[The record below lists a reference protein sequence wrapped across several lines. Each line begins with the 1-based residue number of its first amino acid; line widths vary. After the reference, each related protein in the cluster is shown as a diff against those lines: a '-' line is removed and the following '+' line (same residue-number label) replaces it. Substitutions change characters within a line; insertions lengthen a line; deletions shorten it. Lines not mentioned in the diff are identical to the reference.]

1 MIEAHVGSGTKRFL
15 VLGGA
20 VAIAAV
26 ATFWTSAKVS
36 ADTAAAPTFN
46 ADVAPILFEK
56 CATCHR
62 PGAGGPMSLTSFKE
76 VRPWARSI
84 KARVTK
90 REMPPWSADPRWGH
104 YTNDTSL
111 TQKQID
117 TIAAWVDGGMAE
129 GSGSAPAMPK
139 YDDGGW
145 RLVNGRPPDVILEMP
160 TEYQLPAEGQVPIFR
175 VWDKN
180 PFKEDV
186 FIEALQIRPT
196 NRQVTHHSALYGR
209 KLPEGTTLQKQVA
222 WPGGPE
228 LSFIPTYEDG
238 SIVNVLSGLGGNLS
252 SNLRENGEANGS
264 QIEGRFNVKPGDKIP
279 VINKSRQP
287 TEEDDERL
295 MFYLPGADFQ
305 QFAPGSAKRIRAS
318 NALMWEVHYSPD
330 GKPETDRERIGLWF
344 APKDKVQKEVH
355 IIRNGSG
362 QHLIENEEVGNT
374 ANLPPIPAGAA
385 DWKITA
391 IQPFTQDVT
400 LNTMQ
405 PHMHLR
411 GKDMTYVAKYPDG
424 HEEILLSVPKYDF
437 NWQNTYIPNQP
448 YKLPAGTVL
457 ETVGHYDNS
466 VRNRVNPMPNRPA
479 LWSEQTWDE
488 MYNAWTEITYDSE
501 TNPNLNSSEF
511 RKAQQ
516 EASKDHPITTV
527 IGCAAPTSSFRV
539 WTMSNASKLAPL
551 PPKENPNR
559 QGQGQGQAQG
569 QAQGQQAAAA
579 AAESPELAA
588 FRVAHNVTK
597 DEKEAAAKQAA
608 GTEKYELVGV
618 ADFVSPQEAEKFD
631 TRKSLY
637 PVERVNSTGALAPNR
652 RVAAKGVL
660 IPGSPNRI
668 NLTSVVVLDES
679 CGTSTANQ

>member
-1 MIEAHVGSGTKRFL
+1 VFVKEPAMIESHVPARVRTFL
-15 VLGGA
+15 FISTAVVLA
-20 VAIAAV
+20 IVANSR
-26 ATFWTSAKVS
+26 ATATLS

-46 ADVAPILFEK
+46 GDVAQILFEK

-62 PGAGGPMSLTSFKE
+62 PGAGGPMSLTSFRE

-90 REMPPWSADPRWGH
+90 HEMPPWSADPRFGA

-117 TIAAWVDGGMAE
+117 TIAAWVDGGMPE
-129 GSGSAPAMPK
+129 GAGAAPAMPK

-160 TEYQLPAEGQVPIFR
+160 TEYELPAEGQVPIFR

-196 NRQVTHHSALYGR
+196 NRAVTHHSALYGR

-252 SNLRENGEANGS
+252 SNIRENGEAGGS
-264 QIEGRFNVKPGDKIP
+264 EIAGRFNAKPGEKVP
-279 VINKSRQP
+279 VINKTRQP

-330 GKPETDRERIGLWF
+330 GKPEKDRERIGLWL

-362 QHLIENEEVGNT
+362 QHLIENDEVGST
-374 ANLPPIPAGAA
+374 QNLPAIPPGAA

-391 IQPFTQDVT
+391 VQPFTQDVT

-437 NWQNTYIPNQP
+437 NWQNTYIPTKP

-488 MYNAWTEITYDSE
+488 MYNAWTEITYDAE
-501 TNPNLNSSEF
+501 TNPNLNASEF

-516 EASKDHPITTV
+516 EASKNNPITTV
-527 IGCAAPTSSFRV
+527 VGCVAPGSSPMV
-539 WTMSNASKLAPL
+539 WRMTNAGKLPPL
-551 PPKENPNR
+551 PAKETPAR
-559 QGQGQGQAQG
+559 PEAG
-569 QAQGQQAAAA
+569 AAADNGGGG
-579 AAESPELAA
+579 P
-588 FRVAHNVTK
+588 RVSHNVTK
-597 DEKEAAAKQAA
+597 DEKEFAAKQAV
-608 GTEKYELVGV
+608 GTDSFELVGV
-618 ADFVSPQEAEKFD
+618 ADFVSPEQALTFQ
-631 TRKSLY
+631 TRKALY

-652 RVAAKGVL
+652 RVAAKGVW

-679 CGTSTANQ
+679 CGTSTANGQ

>member
-1 MIEAHVGSGTKRFL
+1 MIEPRFSGRAKTFL
-15 VLGGA
+15 LCASA
-20 VAIAAV
+20 VALAAITASRASV
-26 ATFWTSAKVS
+26 RLS
-36 ADTAAAPTFN
+36 ADTATAPTFN
-46 ADVAPILFEK
+46 RDVAPILFEK

-62 PGAGGPMSLTSFKE
+62 PGAGGPMTLTSYRE

-84 KARVTK
+84 RARVTK
-90 REMPPWSADPRWGH
+90 REMPPWSADPRFGH

-111 TQKQID
+111 TQQQID
-117 TIAAWVDGGMAE
+117 TIAAWVEGGMQE
-129 GSGSAPAMPK
+129 GAGSAPALPK
-139 YDDGGW
+139 YPDGGW
-145 RLVNGRPPDVILEMP
+145 RLVNGRPPDVIIEMP
-160 TEYQLPAEGQVPIFR
+160 TEYELPAEGQVPIFR
-175 VWDKN
+175 VWDHN

-186 FIEALQIRPT
+186 FVEALQIRPT
-196 NRQVTHHSALYGR
+196 NRAVTHHSALYGR
-209 KLPEGTTLQKQVA
+209 KLPEGTTLKKNVA

-228 LSFIPTYEDG
+228 LAYIPTYEDG
-238 SIVNVLSGLGGNLS
+238 SIVNVLSGLGTNLS
-252 SNLRENGEANGS
+252 SNLPANGARETGD
-264 QIEGRFNVKPGDKIP
+264 ITTRFNAKPGEKVP
-279 VINKSRQP
+279 VINKARQP

-330 GKPETDRERIGLWF
+330 GKPEKDIERIGLWL

-374 ANLPPIPAGAA
+374 QNLPPIPAGAA

-466 VRNRVNPMPNRPA
+466 VRNRMNPQPNRPA

-488 MYNAWTEITYDSE
+488 MYNAWTEITYDAE
-501 TNPNLNSSEF
+501 TDPNLTVSEF

-516 EASKDHPITTV
+516 EASKTHPITTV
-527 IGCAAPTSSFRV
+527 VGCVAPGSSPLV
-539 WTMSNASKLAPL
+539 WRMTNASTLAPL
-551 PPKENPNR
+551 PAKESAAKSEA
-559 QGQGQGQAQG
+559 GGSE
-569 QAQGQQAAAA
+569 AAA
-579 AAESPELAA
+579 L
-588 FRVAHNVTK
+588 RVNHNVTK
-597 DEKEAAAKQAA
+597 DEQEAAVKTSA
-608 GTEKYELVGV
+608 GADALELVGV
-618 ADFVSPQEAEKFD
+618 ADFVSPEQALTFP
-631 TRKSLY
+631 TRKALY

-652 RVAAKGVL
+652 RVAAKGVW
-660 IPGSPNRI
+660 IPGSPNRV
-668 NLTSVVVLDES
+668 NLTSVVVLEES
-679 CGTSTANQ
+679 CGAATAVHDR

>member
-1 MIEAHVGSGTKRFL
+1 MIDPHFAARAKRL
-15 VLGGA
+15 MLLGGA
-20 VAIAAV
+20 VMIAAFALPRTTV
-26 ATFWTSAKVS
+26 KLS
-36 ADTAAAPTFN
+36 ADGAAAPTFN
-46 ADVAPILFEK
+46 SDVAPILFEK

-76 VRPWARSI
+76 VRPWARAI

-90 REMPPWSADPRWGH
+90 HEMPPWSADQRWGD
-104 YTNDTSL
+104 YMNDTSL
-111 TQKQID
+111 TQKQIE
-117 TIAAWVDGGMAE
+117 TIAAWVDGGMPE
-129 GSGSAPAMPK
+129 GAGSAPPMPK

-160 TEYQLPAEGQVPIFR
+160 TEYELPAEGQVPIFR

-186 FIEALQIRPT
+186 FVEALQIRPT
-196 NRQVTHHSALYGR
+196 NRAVTHHSALYGR

-252 SNLRENGEANGS
+252 SNLRENGESNGS
-264 QIEGRFNVKPGDKIP
+264 AIEGRFNAKPGEKIP
-279 VINKSRQP
+279 VINKARQA

-330 GKPETDRERIGLWF
+330 GKPEKDRERIGLWF
-344 APKDKVQKEVH
+344 APKEKVQKEVH

-362 QHLIENEEVGNT
+362 QHLIENEEVGST
-374 ANLPPIPAGAA
+374 QNLPAIPPGAA

-411 GKDMTYVAKYPDG
+411 GKDMTYIAKYPDG
-424 HEEILLSVPKYDF
+424 HEAILLSVPKYDF
-437 NWQNTYIPNQP
+437 NWQNTYIPKQP

-501 TNPNLNSSEF
+501 TDPNLNASEF

-516 EASKDHPITTV
+516 EASKNNPITTV
-527 IGCAAPTSSFRV
+527 VGCVAPGNSPLMWRMT
-539 WTMSNASKLAPL
+539 NAGKLAPL
-551 PPKENPNR
+551 APRENQSRP
-559 QGQGQGQAQG
+559 
-569 QAQGQQAAAA
+569 AAAA
-579 AAESPELAA
+579 DAAAVAGAA
-588 FRVAHNVTK
+588 PAAAADNGGGGPRVSHNVTK
-597 DEKEAAAKQAA
+597 DEKEAAAKQAV
-608 GTEKYELVGV
+608 GTDSFELVGV
-618 ADFVSPQEAEKFD
+618 ADFVSPQQALAFE

-637 PVERVNSTGALAPNR
+637 PIERINSTGALAPNR
-652 RVAAKGVL
+652 RVAAKGVW

-679 CGTSTANQ
+679 CGTSTANNQ